1 MDNGTCMEFPTCYRL
16 SFAILEGYFCDSKA
30 LSIGSFKVFISHQY
44 QKYSIAIYHKNKTN
58 HKSFIYGIYT
68 IIFKLITQWHS

>member
-16 SFAILEGYFCDSKA
+16 SFTVLQGYLSDSKA
-30 LSIGSFKVFISHQY
+30 LKIGSFKAFISNQY

-58 HKSFIYGIYT
+58 HKSFIHGIYT
-68 IIFKLITQWHS
+68 IISKLVTQCHS